1 MAKELIINQTYNE
14 CRIALIENAE
24 ILDFLIERGS
34 DSKANIPL
42 VGNIYLGKVIRVLP
56 GMQSAFVDIKK
67 SCSLGTN
74 INKR

>member
-42 VGNIYLGKVIRVLP
+42 VGNIYLCKVSRVLP
-56 GMQSAFVDIKK
+56 GMQSAFVDI
-67 SCSLGTN
+67 
-74 INKR
+74 